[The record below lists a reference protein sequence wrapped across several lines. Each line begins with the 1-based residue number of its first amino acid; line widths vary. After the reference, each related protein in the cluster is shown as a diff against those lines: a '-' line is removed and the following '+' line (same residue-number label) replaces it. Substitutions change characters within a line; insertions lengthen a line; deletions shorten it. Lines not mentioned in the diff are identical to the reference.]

1 MKRTSLAVLLLAA
14 LLALTACGKKED
26 AAPKNVVY
34 AAEALSFTMG
44 GGQVVEGCHMG
55 EGFCLLSAGGDIY
68 RLPLAGGEA
77 EKLDFQHSPL
87 PEDAFAEDTTVRD
100 LRPGGD
106 GTLWLRESWA
116 SLSEGAVTA
125 FRQLDTGGREL
136 RRLELFCLK
145 AVRTPHNGGWTLR
158 ALYRELVKERLQLS

>member
-1 MKRTSLAVLLLAA
+1 MKRTSLAVLLLAL

-44 GGQVVEGCHMG
+44 GGQVTEGCRMG
-55 EGFCLLSAGGDIY
+55 GDFYLLSAGGDIY
-68 RLPLAGGEA
+68 RLPLSGGAA

-87 PEDAFAEDTTVRD
+87 PEDAFAEDTTIRD

-106 GTLWLRESWA
+106 G
-116 SLSEGAVTA
+116 
-125 FRQLDTGGREL
+125 
-136 RRLELFCLK
+136 
-145 AVRTPHNGGWTLR
+145 
-158 ALYRELVKERLQLS
+158 